1 MNSGENTRN
10 DMFAAFLTTIFFSLS
25 SIFANRSIR
34 VVGATYANLGRLIVA
49 AIVLGAYAHTLG
61 QGLAGDATY
70 WLLLSGVIGMG
81 LGDLAAFGAFPILG
95 SRLTALVTQCL
106 AAPIAACTEYFW
118 LGTTLS
124 AIQIVWSTVI
134 LAGVGF
140 ALMPSRRHP
149 PRVKVKPIGFL
160 WGAFSAAGQGIG
172 AVMSR
177 KANEV
182 ATASGQTLDG
192 ITGAYQRILGGL
204 VIALLFFLLRAGI
217 RKILARGEPKV
228 EIAPPSSR
236 PWYAYLWIPANGLSG
251 AVIGVSCY
259 QWALFTTSSG
269 LVLPIVA
276 TTPLVI
282 IPLSYWIE
290 RETPTLRS
298 IIGAAIAVTGAVA
311 LTQV

>member
-34 VVGATYANLGRLIVA
+34 VVGATYANLGRLLVA
-49 AIVLGAYAHTLG
+49 ALVLGAYAHTLG
-61 QGLAGDATY
+61 QGLGGEATY
-70 WLLLSGVIGMG
+70 WLLLSGVVGMG

-106 AAPIAACTEYFW
+106 AAPIAACTEYVW

-124 AIQIVWSTVI
+124 GVQVLWSTVI

-177 KANEV
+177 KANEI
-182 ATASGQTLDG
+182 ANASGQTLDG

-204 VIALLFFLLRAGI
+204 VIALLFFLIRGAITRA
-217 RKILARGEPKV
+217 LSRGERKV
-228 EIAPPSSR
+228 ELPPIADQ
-236 PWYAYLWIPANGLSG
+236 PWYAFLWIPANGLSG

-298 IIGAAIAVTGAVA
+298 IIGAGIAVTGAVV

>member
-1 MNSGENTRN
+1 
-10 DMFAAFLTTIFFSLS
+10 MFAAFLTTIFFSLS

-61 QGLAGDATY
+61 QGLAGDATH

-204 VIALLFFLLRAGI
+204 VVALLFFLIRATI
-217 RKILARGEPKV
+217 KKALAKGESEV
-228 EIAPPSSR
+228 AIAPATVR
-236 PWYAYLWIPANGLSG
+236 PWYALLWIPANGLSG

-269 LVLPIVA
+269 IVLPIVA

-290 RETPTLRS
+290 REKPTLRS

>member
-1 MNSGENTRN
+1 
-10 DMFAAFLTTIFFSLS
+10 MFAAFLTTIFFSLS

-34 VVGATYANLGRLIVA
+34 VVGATHANLGRLMVA
-49 AIVLGAYAHTLG
+49 AAVLGLYAHTLG
-61 QGLAGDATY
+61 HGLEGNATP
-70 WLLLSGVIGMG
+70 WLLISGVIGMG
-81 LGDLAAFGAFPILG
+81 LGDIAAFGAFPILG

-106 AAPIAACTEYFW
+106 AAPIAAGVEYLW
-118 LGTTLS
+118 LGTTLTG
-124 AIQIVWSTVI
+124 IQVLWSTVI
-134 LAGVGF
+134 LGGVGF
-140 ALMPSRRHP
+140 ALMPSRRNP

-160 WGAFSAAGQGIG
+160 WGFFSAAGQGVG
-172 AVMSR
+172 AVLSR
-177 KANEV
+177 KASEV
-182 ATASGQTLDG
+182 ANSSGQTLDG

-204 VIALLFFLLRAGI
+204 VIALLFFLIRAVIKRAFGG
-217 RKILARGEPKV
+217 KSQEPALPRSV
-228 EIAPPSSR
+228 DR
-236 PWYAYLWIPANGLSG
+236 PWYAFLWIPANALSG

>member
-1 MNSGENTRN
+1 
-10 DMFAAFLTTIFFSLS
+10 MFAAFLTTIFFSLS

-34 VVGATYANLGRLIVA
+34 VVGATHANLGRLVVA

-61 QGLAGDATY
+61 QGLGGSATP
-70 WLLLSGVIGMG
+70 WLLLSGVVGMG

-124 AIQIVWSTVI
+124 AIQMMWSAVI

-140 ALMPSRRHP
+140 ALMPSHRHP

-160 WGAFSAAGQGIG
+160 WGFFSAAGQGIG

-182 ATASGQTLDG
+182 AISSGQTLDG

-204 VIALLFFLLRAGI
+204 VIALLFFLLRPAIG
-217 RKILARGEPKV
+217 RLLACGAPKSGMT
-228 EIAPPSSR
+228 PTGDR
-236 PWYAYLWIPANGLSG
+236 PWYAYLWIPANALSG

-290 RETPTLRS
+290 REKPTLRS
-298 IIGAAIAVTGAVA
+298 IIGAGIAVTGAVA

>member
-1 MNSGENTRN
+1 MVG
-10 DMFAAFLTTIFFSLS
+10 AFLTTIFFSLS

-34 VVGATYANLGRLIVA
+34 VVGATYANLGRLLVA
-49 AIVLGAYAHTLG
+49 ALVLGAYAHTLG
-61 QGLAGDATY
+61 QGLGGEATY
-70 WLLLSGVIGMG
+70 WLLLSGVVGMG

-106 AAPIAACTEYFW
+106 AAPIAACTEYVW

-124 AIQIVWSTVI
+124 GVQVLWSTVI

-177 KANEV
+177 KANEI
-182 ATASGQTLDG
+182 ANASGQTLDG

-204 VIALLFFLLRAGI
+204 VIALLFFLIRGAITRA
-217 RKILARGEPKV
+217 LSRGERKV
-228 EIAPPSSR
+228 ELPPIADQ
-236 PWYAYLWIPANGLSG
+236 PWYAFLWIPANGLSG

-298 IIGAAIAVTGAVA
+298 IIGAGIAVTGAVV